1 MEKSNKWIAVMIGAL
16 LAIGAL
22 YLPWVKTASTTGV
35 SQHSAIE
42 VIKASFLEGGALIY
56 SGIAIVLG
64 AVLLVVVL
72 VLSMTLL
79 RKCQGTNCHAVPFV
93 VLSLLSAAAFVGGL
107 VLSNSYYAK
116 INVLQEI
123 NYQVSPAFG
132 FILTMLGIAIIIL
145 SSLPAPTRRPS

>member
-64 AVLLVVVL
+64 AVLLVVIL

-79 RKCQGTNCHAVPFV
+79 RKCQGTNCHAGPFV

-107 VLSNSYYAK
+107 VLSNTYYAK